1 MLNNKNTSMSEV
13 TMVIIISMGVVVDML
28 PAAWVSVTPYTCC
41 IFQTSYHIQC
51 THVHLSCMCTFK
63 VCRFEQLFYTH
74 YNLKQT
80 DSQLLLLLVSLI
92 ITHDYEVKL
101 LSLPPSPSL
110 SPCY

>member
-1 MLNNKNTSMSEV
+1 MLNNKNTSISEV

-63 VCRFEQLFYTH
+63 VCQFEQLFYTH

-92 ITHDYEVKL
+92 ITRDFEVKL
-101 LSLPPSPSL
+101 YPPSLPLPF